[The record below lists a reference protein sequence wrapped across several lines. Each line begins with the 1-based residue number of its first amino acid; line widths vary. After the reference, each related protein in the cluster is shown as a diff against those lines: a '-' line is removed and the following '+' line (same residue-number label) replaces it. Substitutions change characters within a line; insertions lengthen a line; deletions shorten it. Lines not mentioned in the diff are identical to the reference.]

1 MRFSQTVKVSASAL
15 VLASVLVAGQ
25 AFAQTAPQS
34 GPAQQQLP
42 DPATS
47 DQPDAQPTE
56 PGSPQSQS
64 TEVGEIIVTA
74 QRREQSLQDVPVV
87 VTALSGQ
94 ILRDTGVRDIRDL
107 QTLTPGLTVTSTSS
121 ETSTTAR
128 IRGVGTVGDNPGLES
143 SVGVVIDGVYRPRNG
158 VSFNDLGE
166 LDRIEVLKGPQGT
179 LFGRNTSAGVINI
192 LTARPRFDFGAG
204 VEATVSN
211 FNGVRI
217 AGDVT
222 GPLNE
227 QLAGR
232 LFMAYGERDGFYEV
246 RTGAGPRTQRDD
258 QNQDFYTLRGQLLFQ
273 PTSTAEFRLIA
284 DYTSRDEMCCVAV
297 QTRTGPTA
305 ALVDALAPDEGV
317 RNPADPFE
325 RVAYSNRNTT
335 TRIEDYGISL
345 QGDIEIAGVGELTS
359 VTAFRHWDAE
369 QGQDADFTT
378 ADILYRP
385 DDRGTYDQ
393 TFDTYTQEF
402 RLAGETER
410 LNWLVGVFLGSEHL
424 TRSDSFVYG
433 AAYEPFFST
442 LALNNIISVATRPAS
457 AGGLGLT
464 LPATAGANSTTFLSQ
479 GTAVPFGLNFPAG
492 ATANLDRYHQQSN
505 TGALFTNNTF
515 SLTDQFDLT
524 IGLRYTIENK
534 ELRTINANP
543 TIAPGCAALLS
554 PAGQQRLAG
563 ALIARGFPAAAVGG
577 LVPVGIGT
585 ACLPWTNPQFNGRG
599 TSQEIEENEFSG
611 TIKLQ
616 YHATDNIMVYGSY
629 ARGYKASG
637 FNLDRTASSNGLAT
651 GATGVVPV
659 TDTSFPAEFVD
670 SYELG
675 IKTRFYD
682 GRVLFNVT
690 GFHQEFTDFQLNTFI
705 GTTFVV
711 ESIPELTSRGVDI
724 DLILL
729 SPIPGLTFQGGL
741 TLAQTEYGD
750 FTAADLSN
758 PSRFAALS
766 LLPGNTASFAPE
778 VSLSASATYQR
789 EIADNLTARFT
800 FGAKYNSE
808 YNTGSDLLPEKI
820 QESYT
825 LLNGRIGIG
834 SSDGRWALELFGNN
848 LTDEEFYQVVFN
860 APFQGSA
867 FPTNIPN
874 YQPAFDS
881 QTYNAFL
888 GQPRTYGVTLRLR
901 Y

>member
-1 MRFSQTVKVSASAL
+1 MRFSQVVKGSASAV
-15 VLASVLVAGQ
+15 VLASAVFAGQ
-25 AFAQTAPQS
+25 AIAQAPQS
-34 GPAQQQLP
+34 GQAQQQLG
-42 DPATS
+42 DPSTT

-56 PGSPQSQS
+56 PASAQD
-64 TEVGEIIVTA
+64 EVSEIVVTA

-107 QTLTPGLTVTSTSS
+107 QTLTPGLTVTSTTS

-143 SVGVVIDGVYRPRNG
+143 SVGIVIDGVYRPRNG

-204 VEATVSN
+204 VEATISN
-211 FNGVRI
+211 YDGRRL

-222 GPLNE
+222 GPINS

-232 LFMAYGERDGFYEV
+232 LFVAYGERDGFYDV
-246 RTGAGPRTQRDD
+246 RTGGGPRTQQDD
-258 QNQDFYTLRGQLLFQ
+258 QDQDFYTIRGQLLFQ

-284 DYTSRDEMCCVAV
+284 DYTRREEMCCVAV

-305 ALVDALAPDEGV
+305 ALVDAFAADEGV
-317 RNPADPFE
+317 RNPANPFD

-335 TRIEDYGISL
+335 QDIEDLGLSL
-345 QGDIEIAGVGELTS
+345 QGDIDIDGVGTLTS
-359 VTAFRHWDAE
+359 VTAYRHWDAE

-378 ADILYRP
+378 ADILYRR
-385 DDRGTYDQ
+385 DDDGTYTQ

-402 RLAGETER
+402 RLAGETDR
-410 LNWLVGVFLGSEHL
+410 LNWLVGVFLGSESL
-424 TRSDSFVYG
+424 SRADSFTLG
-433 AAYEPFFST
+433 SAYEPYFST
-442 LALNNIISVATRPAS
+442 LALNNALSLATRPAS
-457 AGGLGLT
+457 AGGFGLT
-464 LPATAGANSTTFLSQ
+464 LPATAGSNSTTFLSNAT
-479 GTAVPFGLNFPAG
+479 GLPFGTNLPG
-492 ATANLDRYHQQSN
+492 GQRTNLDRYSQTSH

-515 SLTDQFDLT
+515 AVTDQIDLT
-524 IGLRYTIENK
+524 VGLRYTVEDK
-534 ELRTINANP
+534 TLRAINAG
-543 TIAPGCAALLS
+543 PGANGCGRLQAN
-554 PAGQQRLAG
+554 PAGVAG
-563 ALIARGFPAAAVGG
+563 AFIARGVPASLFATPAGSA
-577 LVPVGIGT
+577 LISTAIGT
-585 ACLPWTNPQFNGRG
+585 ICLPWVNPLFNGRG
-599 TSQEIEENEFSG
+599 TSQEIDEQEFSG
-611 TIKLQ
+611 TLKAQ
-616 YHATDNIMVYGSY
+616 YHATDNIMIYGSY

-637 FNLDRTASSNGLAT
+637 FNLDRTTSSNGTPT
-651 GATGVVPV
+651 GAAGIVPV

-675 IKTRFYD
+675 IKTTFYG

-690 GFHQEFTDFQLNTFI
+690 GFHQEFSDFQLNTFI

-711 ESIPELTSRGVDI
+711 ESIPELTSQGVDI

-729 SPIPGLTFQGGL
+729 SPIRGLTFQGGL
-741 TLAQTEYGD
+741 TLANTEYGD
-750 FTAADLSN
+750 FGPLDLAT
-758 PSRFAALS
+758 PGRFVALS
-766 LLPGNTASFAPE
+766 LLPGARAGFAPE
-778 VSLSASATYQR
+778 VSGSASLTYQR
-789 EIADNLTARFT
+789 EVANNLTARFT
-800 FGAKYNSE
+800 LGAKYNSE
-808 YNTGSDLLPEKI
+808 YNTGSDLLPAKI
-820 QESYT
+820 QDSYA
-825 LLNGRIGIG
+825 LINGRIGIG
-834 SSDGRWALELFGNN
+834 STDGRWNLELWGQN
-848 LTDEEFYQVVFN
+848 LTDEDYYQVVFN

-867 FPTNIPN
+867 YPTNIQN

-888 GQPRTYGVTLRLR
+888 GTPRTYGMTLRLR

>member
-1 MRFSQTVKVSASAL
+1 MRFSQFVKGSASAAA
-15 VLASVLVAGQ
+15 LASALFAGQ
-25 AFAQTAPQS
+25 AAMAQTAPQS
-34 GPAQQQLP
+34 GQPQSELGNPAQG
-42 DPATS
+42 DP
-47 DQPDAQPTE
+47 QDAQPTE
-56 PGSPQSQS
+56 EARDQVS
-64 TEVGEIIVTA
+64 EIVVTA

-192 LTARPRFDFGAG
+192 LTARPRFEFGGG
-204 VEATVSN
+204 VEATISN
-211 FNGVRI
+211 YDGYRI

-222 GPLNE
+222 GPINE

-232 LFMAYGERDGFYEV
+232 LFIARGVRDGFYDV
-246 RTGAGPRTQRDD
+246 RTGSGPRTQTDD
-258 QNQDFYTLRGQLLFQ
+258 QDQDFYTIRGQLLFQ

-284 DYTSRDEMCCVAV
+284 DYTSRDEQCCVAV

-317 RNPADPFE
+317 RNPADPFD

-335 TRIEDYGISL
+335 QNIEDLGISL
-345 QGDIEIAGVGELTS
+345 QGDIEIEGVGTLTS
-359 VTAFRHWDAE
+359 VTAFRHWNAE

-378 ADILYRP
+378 ADILYRQ
-385 DDRGTYDQ
+385 DDDGTYDQ

-402 RLAGETER
+402 RLAGETDR
-410 LNWLVGVFLGSEHL
+410 LNWLVGAFLGSEQL
-424 TRSDSFVYG
+424 SRSDSFIFG
-433 AAYEPFFST
+433 SAYEPFFST
-442 LALNNIISVATRPAS
+442 LALNNIISLATRPAS
-457 AGGLGLT
+457 AGGFGLT
-464 LPATAGANSTTFLSQ
+464 LPATAGSNSTTFFSNATGL
-479 GTAVPFGLNFPAG
+479 PFGTGFPG
-492 ATANLDRYHQQSN
+492 GQRTNLDRYSQTSH

-515 SLTDQFDLT
+515 AVTDQFDVT
-524 IGLRYTIENK
+524 VGLRYTIENK
-534 ELRTINANP
+534 DLRSINSGANP
-543 TIAPGCAALLS
+543 GNTCGRLLAN
-554 PAGQQRLAG
+554 PAGVAG
-563 ALIARGFPAAAVGG
+563 ALIARGFPQALFGTAAGQA
-577 LVPVGIGT
+577 LISTGIGT
-585 ACLPWTNPQFNGRG
+585 ACLPWTNPLFNGRG
-599 TSQEIEENEFSG
+599 VSQEIDEEEFSG
-611 TIKLQ
+611 TIKAQ
-616 YHATDNIMVYGSY
+616 YHATDNIMVYASY

-637 FNLDRTASSNGLAT
+637 FNLDRTTSSNGLPT
-651 GATGVVPV
+651 GAAGVVPV
-659 TDTSFPAEFVD
+659 ADTSFPAEFVD

-675 IKTRFYD
+675 VKTTSFG

-690 GFHQEFTDFQLNTFI
+690 GFRQEFEDFQLNTFV

-711 ESIPELTSRGVDI
+711 ESIPELTSTGVDI

-729 SPIPGLTFQGGL
+729 SPVPGLTFQGGL
-741 TLAQTEYGD
+741 TIADTEYGE
-750 FTAADLSN
+750 FTAGDLDS
-758 PSRFAALS
+758 PGRFAALS
-766 LLPGNTASFAPE
+766 LLPGNRASFAPE
-778 VSLSASATYQR
+778 YSGSASLSYQR
-789 EIADNLTARFT
+789 EVADNLTARFT
-800 FGAKYNSE
+800 LGAKYNSE
-808 YNTGSDLLPEKI
+808 YNTGSDLLPAKE
-820 QESYT
+820 QDSYT

-834 SSDGRWALELFGNN
+834 SSDGRWNLEIFGNN
-848 LTDEEFYQVVFN
+848 LTNEDYYQVVFN

-867 FPTNIPN
+867 FPTNISN

-888 GQPRTYGVTLRLR
+888 GTPRTYGMTLRLR